1 MAAPRDKV
9 LGRGARA
16 QETQEIPI
24 NTGEQPS
31 RIRVFILILGGMLL
45 IGILAALG
53 VINQYIQSVLMSI
66 GVNIIFA
73 SSLNIVNGSMGEFSC
88 GHAGFMAVGAYV
100 SSVLSLILFTDN
112 KFLGTP
118 LVPPQTAVF
127 LFPVVII
134 IGGIIAAC
142 TGLLVAIP
150 SFKTRDDYLAI
161 ITIAAN
167 YIIMTLINNL
177 EILGASRGLM
187 GMKATVFAMTD
198 LIPLPWMLLWIMVFV
213 ILSVGA
219 IKRLMGSVL
228 GKGIAAIRYD
238 EIAAE
243 IMSVDTNRIKL
254 LAFMFSSGL
263 AGVAGGLFAHI
274 LGFINPSSFNIMKST
289 EGMVMVYL
297 GGMGSLS
304 GSVLSAV
311 FFTFLLELLRP
322 LQILKWVFIPL
333 LLILLMQFRPEGI
346 LGHRELSDVFPQ
358 LQMFTGTALRKP
370 LTPPARGKG
379 RGAVG

>member
-1 MAAPRDKV
+1 MMAVPRNKASV
-9 LGRGARA
+9 QGSPV
-16 QETQEIPI
+16 QETREIAI
-24 NTGEQPS
+24 NTGEPRAS
-31 RIRVFILILGGMLL
+31 RIPGLILILGGMLL
-45 IGILAALG
+45 IGILAAFG

-66 GVNIIFA
+66 GINIIFA

-112 KFLGTP
+112 KFFGPP

-238 EIAAE
+238 EISAE

-263 AGVAGGLFAHI
+263 AGVAGGLFAHL

-311 FFTFLLELLRP
+311 FFTFLLELMRP

-358 LQMFTGTALRKP
+358 LQVFTGAPRKK
-370 LTPPARGKG
+370 PPAAPRGRK
-379 RGAVG
+379 RT